1 MSFLSCPSSPAKHM
15 NQNERKHEL
24 KQRIEEKD
32 RKVKE
37 FELQKH
43 KELKDKF
50 KYVRCTR
57 AHEED
62 KVCYI

>member
-1 MSFLSCPSSPAKHM
+1 M
-15 NQNERKHEL
+15 NQNEWKHEL

-43 KELKDKF
+43 KELRDKF
-50 KYVRCTR
+50 KYVWCTQ
-57 AHEED
+57 AHEHN
-62 KVCYI
+62 KVC